1 MLTRLFLFASFIT
14 AGLAFVST
22 DPKPAKRALVITV
35 GEYNTARTGWPR
47 INSAND
53 ARILEP
59 ALRQQGF
66 AVHIV
71 SNPTKQE
78 IINALNNLREESKPG
93 DIALVH
99 ISAHGVGIT
108 DDNGDESDG
117 FDESIV
123 PIDAPDASKLPPGYR
138 GEKHLR
144 DDQLGELLTTIRER
158 LGPQGDLLVLLD
170 ACHSGTGTRGPGGV
184 VRGATEPLRLPDFPA
199 VNAVGEDPSVFF
211 ELLRGPALSDI
222 TVLAATQANHL
233 NYENAAQQ
241 CGSLTSAFCAVISEE
256 KGNMTYQALF
266 ERVQSKISL
275 IDVCYLSGQRAELES
290 TQPNRM
296 IFGGQKVDVRQAF
309 AISSLNSTEHTA
321 LVNAGKLAGLDV
333 GTRLKLY
340 KSGDNPATAKALDSA
355 VVASA
360 SPLQAQVKFGGKLP
374 IKRPMEGMFYV
385 GQRVF
390 HDDTLFVNIAALPAA
405 LQNTIRQLPTQLAYP
420 VVFRKAG
427 FDVAATSRKEPAGDV
442 IQFNLPKSGLPYPE
456 RSASPDQLRASL
468 EQLYW
473 AKTLRRVSLKQ
484 DDIDIN
490 WSFERRPNA
499 PTDTTVYLRTWK
511 GELQARQANSGYFLR
526 VQNRGKETVWFNV
539 LDFQPDGVYQ
549 VYWPRPQMEEQGYQL
564 EPGQVREVPFTLGKP
579 FGHELFKLFAA
590 TAPLDL
596 RPLVGG
602 QSRGPA
608 RDDPPLTRFL
618 KNRFSS
624 RGPAYPEATKEG
636 KTMEIH
642 YVITP

>member
-1 MLTRLFLFASFIT
+1 MLTRLFLFAFFII
-14 AGLAFVST
+14 AGLAFAPV
-22 DPKPAKRALVITV
+22 DPKPAKRALIITV

-59 ALRQQGF
+59 TLQHQGF
-66 AVHIV
+66 DVRIV

-78 IINALNNLREESKPG
+78 IISALNSLREASKPG
-93 DIALVH
+93 DIVVVH

-184 VRGATEPLRLPDFPA
+184 VRGATEPLRLSDFPA
-199 VNAVGEDPSVFF
+199 KDAVGEDPSVFF

-233 NYENAAQQ
+233 NYENASQQ
-241 CGSLTSAFCAVISEE
+241 CGSLTSAFCSVISEE
-256 KGNMTYQALF
+256 KGNMTYQSLF

-275 IDVCYLSGQRAELES
+275 IDICYLSGQHAELES

-309 AISSLNSTEHTA
+309 AISSLNTTEYSA
-321 LVNAGKLAGLDV
+321 IINAGKLAGLDV

-355 VVASA
+355 VVAWA

-374 IKRPMEGMFYV
+374 IKRPMEGQFYV

-390 HDDTLFVNIAALPAA
+390 HDDTLFINIRALPTS
-405 LQNTIRQLPTQLAYP
+405 LQSMVRQLPLQLAYP
-420 VVFRKAG
+420 VVFRNAG
-427 FDVAATSRKEPAGDV
+427 FDVSATSKKEPAGDV
-442 IQFNLPKSGLPYPE
+442 IEFILPKSGLPYPE
-456 RSASPDQLRASL
+456 RSANPDKLRAIL

-473 AKTLRRVSLKQ
+473 AKTLRRVTLKQ
-484 DDIDIN
+484 DGIDVS

-499 PTDTTVYLRTWK
+499 PTDTTVYLHIWK

-526 VQNRGKETVWFNV
+526 VKNQGKETIWFNV

-549 VYWPRPQMEEQGYQL
+549 VYWPRPQMEEQGYRL
-564 EPGQVREVPFTLGKP
+564 EPGEGREVPFTLGKP
-579 FGHELFKLFAA
+579 FGNELFKLFAA

-596 RPLVGG
+596 RPLMGG
-602 QSRGPA
+602 SRAA
-608 RDDPPLTRFL
+608 RLVMIRL
-618 KNRFSS
+618 
-624 RGPAYPEATKEG
+624 
-636 KTMEIH
+636 
-642 YVITP
+642 